1 VLQEALAADLHRAML
16 VARVRKEAE
25 QALPT
30 LTKAELAELLFEQV
44 GLNKREAKDMVET
57 FFDEIRNALERG
69 ETVKLSGFGNFQLRD
84 KPQRP
89 GRNPKTGEAIPITA
103 RRVVTFH
110 ASQKLKSMVEEAN
123 PVGGSSPAASATPSS
138 TAAAQAETAQ
148 GNASLAHAA

>member
-1 VLQEALAADLHRAML
+1 MNDVNPFELESVLDADLNRAML
-16 VARVRKEAE
+16 EARARSQAE
-25 QALPT
+25 KSLPT

-69 ETVKLSGFGNFQLRD
+69 ESVKLSGFGNFQLRD

-89 GRNPKTGEAIPITA
+89 GRNPKTGEEIPITA

-110 ASQKLKSMVEEAN
+110 ASQKLKSMVDED
-123 PVGGSSPAASATPSS
+123 V
-138 TAAAQAETAQ
+138 AEPFIRDT
-148 GNASLAHAA
+148 

>member
-1 VLQEALAADLHRAML
+1 MLANLQQAMQ
-16 VARVRKEAE
+16 ASKTRQAAE
-25 QALPT
+25 QDLPT

-69 ETVKLSGFGNFQLRD
+69 ESVKLSGFGNFQLRD

-89 GRNPKTGEAIPITA
+89 GRNPKTGEEIPITA

-110 ASQKLKSMVEEAN
+110 ASQKLKGMVEEAN
-123 PVGGSSPAASATPSS
+123 PLARAA
-138 TAAAQAETAQ
+138 
-148 GNASLAHAA
+148 

>member
-1 VLQEALAADLHRAML
+1 MQ
-16 VARVRKEAE
+16 VAQVRKAAE
-25 QALPT
+25 QDLPT

-69 ETVKLSGFGNFQLRD
+69 EAVKLSGFGNFQLRD

-89 GRNPKTGEAIPITA
+89 GRNPKTGEEIPITA

-110 ASQKLKSMVEEAN
+110 ASQKLKGMVEEVN
-123 PVGGSSPAASATPSS
+123 PPSS
-138 TAAAQAETAQ
+138 EKPPILPQAA
-148 GNASLAHAA
+148 